1 MRVAWRESAERFMRS
16 FVKLERGAWFNAGNV
31 GDIDVG

>member
-1 MRVAWRESAERFMRS
+1 MRS
-16 FVKLERGAWFNAGNV
+16 FVKLERGAWFNAGNA

>member
-1 MRVAWRESAERFMRS
+1 MKSFVMLERVAWFS
-16 FVKLERGAWFNAGNV
+16 AGNV

>member
-1 MRVAWRESAERFMRS
+1 MRS